1 MKTSKFT
8 DSQIMSILKQAES
21 GTPVATLCRE
31 HGMSNATFYKWRA
44 RYGGMD
50 TSLMARLKELEAEN
64 TRLKKMYAEER
75 LKAEIVQEAMFKK
88 VVKPSCRRQMAQQAV
103 ALHAVSIRLACSA
116 FGISETCYRYQ
127 AKLCDDN
134 ALIAKQ
140 LIELTEENSDWGFG
154 LCFSYLRHVENHCW
168 NHKRV
173 YRIYCELALNL
184 RIKPRRRLKRH
195 APEPL
200 KEPIRENQVWS
211 LDFMHDQLIDGRKF
225 RLLNVIDDYRREG
238 LAIEAGFS
246 LPTIRVIRT
255 LNQLL
260 EWREKP
266 LVIRCDNGPEF
277 ISHEFVRWATEQGI
291 RIEYIQP
298 GKPQQNAYIERYNR
312 TIRYSWLSKHLF
324 DTLEEVQDYATSW
337 LWHYNYERPHQAN
350 KGRPPLMAA

>member
-21 GTPVATLCRE
+21 GTPVAALCRE

-44 RYGGMD
+44 KYGGMD

-75 LKAEIVQEAMFKK
+75 LKAEIIQEAMGKK
-88 VVKPSCRRQMAQQAV
+88 VVRPSCRRKMAQRAV
-103 ALHAVSIRLACSA
+103 THYAISIRLACRTFS
-116 FGISETCYRYQ
+116 ISETCYRYQ
-127 AKLCDDN
+127 SKLNDDN
-134 ALIAKQ
+134 ALIAEQ
-140 LIELTEENSDWGFG
+140 LIELTEENTDWGFG
-154 LCFSYLRHVENHCW
+154 LCFSYLRHVENHVW

-200 KEPIRENQVWS
+200 KEPIRANQVWS
-211 LDFMHDQLIDGRKF
+211 LDFMHDQLSDGRKY

-246 LPTIRVIRT
+246 LPTIRVVRT

-324 DTLEEVQDYATSW
+324 DTLDEVQDYATNW
-337 LWHYNYERPHQAN
+337 LWHYNHERPHQAN